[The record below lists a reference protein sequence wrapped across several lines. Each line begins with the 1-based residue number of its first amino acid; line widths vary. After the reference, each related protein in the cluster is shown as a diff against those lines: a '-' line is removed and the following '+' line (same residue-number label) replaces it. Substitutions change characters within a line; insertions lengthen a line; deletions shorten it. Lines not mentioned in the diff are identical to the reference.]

1 MRGTKR
7 IRRFQAVA
15 TMFAATT
22 LVCCG
27 WEARG
32 DDQPASGSG
41 PAPGPIARL
50 FRVGRSSSARK
61 SNSAPASDVGSQSSA
76 PNNADSLFGS
86 FGSTSTYANAPSSRS
101 SSNSQPIGSGST
113 IPGPGPRIRPQP
125 KSSRPIT
132 EADPLLT
139 LTSILKSDN
148 GQRFAM
154 FMQVYADGTIVDG
167 EGVHHV
173 ARTALQPL
181 VDALR
186 GSDAMKQ
193 HGHCGGP
200 PTDYLEQ
207 THLIVY
213 ERGMGRLRANAF
225 SYSGNTDGCDHS
237 LKHVRD
243 AIDALQRQISGQ
255 GPAASAHSPVPST
268 DPTVPGLA
276 PLSPAAPSPMP
287 PVPLDGAR
295 SIPLDPLD

>member
-1 MRGTKR
+1 MRKTKR
-7 IRRFQAVA
+7 IRRYQAIA
-15 TMFAATT
+15 TLFAATT
-22 LVCCG
+22 LGCCV

-32 DDQPASGSG
+32 DDQQGSSGSG

-50 FRVGRSSSARK
+50 FRVGRASSARK
-61 SNSAPASDVGSQSSA
+61 PSAASTSDVGSPSSA

-86 FGSTSTYANAPSSRS
+86 FGSTSTYANTPGSRS
-101 SSNSQPIGSGST
+101 TASSQPMSPGS
-113 IPGPGPRIRPQP
+113 GPRIRPQP

-132 EADPLLT
+132 DADPLLT

-186 GSDAMKQ
+186 GSEAMKQ

-207 THLIVY
+207 THVIVY

-225 SYSGNTDGCDHS
+225 SYSGNTEGCDHS

-255 GPAASAHSPVPST
+255 GSAASAHPAAPST
-268 DPTVPGLA
+268 DPSLPGLA

>member
-1 MRGTKR
+1 MRKTNR

-15 TMFAATT
+15 TLFAATT
-22 LVCCG
+22 LVCCV

-32 DDQPASGSG
+32 DDQQGSSGSG
-41 PAPGPIARL
+41 TAPGPIARF
-50 FRVGRSSSARK
+50 FRVGRNSSARK
-61 SNSAPASDVGSQSSA
+61 APSASSSDAGSPGSA
-76 PNNADSLFGS
+76 PNSADSLFGS
-86 FGSTSTYANAPSSRS
+86 FGSTSTYANTPASRS
-101 SSNSQPIGSGST
+101 IANSQPMSPGS
-113 IPGPGPRIRPQP
+113 GPRIRPQP

-186 GSDAMKQ
+186 GSEAMKQ

-207 THLIVY
+207 THVIVY

-225 SYSGNTDGCDHS
+225 SYSGNTEGCDHS

-255 GPAASAHSPVPST
+255 GSAASAHPAAPST
-268 DPTVPGLA
+268 DPSLPGLA

>member
-1 MRGTKR
+1 MRRNPLTTGGR
-7 IRRFQAVA
+7 AGR
-15 TMFAATT
+15 AA
-22 LVCCG
+22 C
-27 WEARG
+27 AI
-32 DDQPASGSG
+32 ASGLAVISPQARAADG
-41 PAPGPIARL
+41 NDDAPAPAQRGRLTRL
-50 FRVGRSSSARK
+50 FRIGGGSTADSTPSTPPTSVPRAGLKPVDPGAFPSYAPAPSPPVGGFGFTNNAPATAASPAPSAENRLVSRPRTTRAVTEAEPVVTRVALGRSS
-61 SNSAPASDVGSQSSA
+61 DGMQ
-76 PNNADSLFGS
+76 
-86 FGSTSTYANAPSSRS
+86 
-101 SSNSQPIGSGST
+101 
-113 IPGPGPRIRPQP
+113 
-125 KSSRPIT
+125 
-132 EADPLLT
+132 
-139 LTSILKSDN
+139 
-148 GQRFAM
+148 FAM

-186 GSDAMKQ
+186 GSEAMKQ

-207 THLIVY
+207 THVIVY

-225 SYSGNTDGCDHS
+225 SYSGNTEGCDHS

-255 GPAASAHSPVPST
+255 GSAASAHPAAPST
-268 DPTVPGLA
+268 DPSLPGLA